1 MRILPGSHIPI
12 MAHWDKVL
20 APERR
25 HLLPRVHG
33 LTPKPNTSASAYPE
47 YIPEPDGWSFTESEP
62 HPVAVK
68 RGTAQIFTQS
78 MLHAGECNDTVSCL
92 PPSRSASNTA
102 LLSTGWH
109 NSTDIGRKG
118 FIIGWAAAEV
128 PVGFVKGRRDGLFE
142 LFPPL
147 RKNIAAFRPGR
158 EHIVPD
164 RDEHIHFVTEY
175 DPSWPETWIDGQT
188 RDDYTGRAKM

>member
-33 LTPKPNTSASAYPE
+33 LTPKPNTSAPAYPE
-47 YIPEPDGWSFTESEP
+47 YIPEPDDWSFTESEP

-78 MLHAGECNDTVSCL
+78 MLHVGECNNTGSCL
-92 PPSRSASNTA
+92 PPSRSVSNPTA
-102 LLSTGWH
+102 LLSAAGTTG
-109 NSTDIGRKG
+109 T
-118 FIIGWAAAEV
+118 
-128 PVGFVKGRRDGLFE
+128 
-142 LFPPL
+142 
-147 RKNIAAFRPGR
+147 
-158 EHIVPD
+158 
-164 RDEHIHFVTEY
+164 
-175 DPSWPETWIDGQT
+175 TW
-188 RDDYTGRAKM
+188 